1 MFDQM
6 QSVAAMIASYTNPA
20 RFSSRHCMLL
30 ARQLQ
35 SAAPKPLTADQAD
48 ALALV
53 LQRATEVDEV
63 RMERQRVA
71 PPSLRA
77 PRFAMVSAWSSLRS
91 ALLAL
96 GAIPPD
102 VSVEGSD
109 AAALA
114 TKLFPNGIDFSTHDA
129 GALWT
134 VSRMLLQRIQE
145 EGLRER
151 IDALV
156 SPRQL
161 RFVEKAFADLGLA
174 VGADGER
181 PRLPGRRALLQAN
194 TRFAFVVAAY
204 GRALSVRLDE
214 TDPDALARFQSAL
227 EPVDTFRITGRAA
240 ERTEDDEL
248 YDGEDTKDGGIE
260 AGGDGGRSPLPPGVI
275 PSPTDPTRPYD
286 PELDPFLPPG
296 YEDAP
301 V

>member
-20 RFSSRHCMLL
+20 RFSSRHCMLV

-35 SAAPKPLTADQAD
+35 SAAPKPLTPDQTE

-53 LQRATEVDEV
+53 LKRATEVDEV

-96 GAIPPD
+96 GAIPVD
-102 VSVEGSD
+102 VSAEGPE

-134 VSRMLLQRIQE
+134 VSRMLLVRIQD

-156 SPRQL
+156 SPRLL
-161 RFVEKAFADLGLA
+161 RFVEKAFAELGLA
-174 VGADGER
+174 VGADGEL
-181 PRLPGRRALLQAN
+181 PRLPARRALLEAN
-194 TRFAFVVAAY
+194 TRFAFAVAAY

-227 EPVDTFRITGRAA
+227 APIDAFRIVGRAA
-240 ERTEDDEL
+240 ELADDDEL
-248 YDGEDTKDGGIE
+248 EDGEDTEGGLVD
-260 AGGDGGRSPLPPGVI
+260 AGGNGGPFAPGET
-275 PSPTDPTRPYD
+275 PAPEDPYD
-286 PELDPFLPPG
+286 PEFYPFVRPG
-296 YEDAP
+296 AEEPAS
-301 V
+301 